1 MKKYINFL
9 PLILMVFAYG
19 CATSADVDRVERQTA
34 ATNAQLRQIQ
44 GSLDDIN
51 YSLQAQNKRSL
62 ESFEMLKSL
71 TQVKGSLK
79 SLHEQTNT
87 ILRNQ
92 ADLGNREFSGTSGG
106 VSQGQI
112 DEITHEISKVDE
124 KLDAMKALLMQKLA
138 EAQAQAQGPAQGTAA
153 AAGPA
158 GGAAQGGAAGTT
170 APDPNQMYHQAYL
183 DYTNGNYE
191 IAISEFREYL
201 KDFPDAE
208 FAGNAQFWIGES
220 LYSMK
225 KYDEALAELEK
236 VTKNYPNS
244 SKVADALV
252 KKGYTLDAL
261 KRPQEAKAAYAE
273 VLKKYPGSD
282 AAKLAAERLK
292 RKQ

>member
-1 MKKYINFL
+1 MKKYIIFL

-19 CATSADVDRVERQTA
+19 CATSADVDNVERQTA
-34 ATNAQLRQIQ
+34 AINAQLRQIQ

-51 YSLQAQNKRSL
+51 YSLQAENKRSL
-62 ESFEMLKSL
+62 ESFEMLKSIS
-71 TQVKGSLK
+71 QVKGTLK
-79 SLHEQTNT
+79 SLNEQTNT

-92 ADLGNREFSGTSGG
+92 ADLGNREFSSTGGG

-138 EAQAQAQGPAQGTAA
+138 ESQAQAQVP
-153 AAGPA
+153 
-158 GGAAQGGAAGTT
+158 AQGGAAQAGAAGTAAQT

-191 IAISEFREYL
+191 IAVSEFREYL

-225 KYDEALAELEK
+225 KYDDALAEFEK
-236 VTKNYPNS
+236 VIKNYPNS
-244 SKVADALV
+244 TKVADALV
-252 KKGYTLDAL
+252 KKGYALDAL
-261 KRPQEAKAAYAE
+261 KRPKDAKAAYAE
-273 VLKKYPGSD
+273 VIKKYPDSD

>member
-1 MKKYINFL
+1 MKKYILFL

-44 GSLDDIN
+44 GSIDDIN
-51 YSLQAQNKRSL
+51 YSLQAMNKRSL
-62 ESFEMLKSL
+62 ESFEMLKSVS
-71 TQVKGSLK
+71 QVKGSLK

-92 ADLGNREFSGTSGG
+92 ADLGNREFSSTSGG

-112 DEITHEISKVDE
+112 DEITHELSKVDE

-138 EAQAQAQGPAQGTAA
+138 ESQVQAQGTAQ
-153 AAGPA
+153 
-158 GGAAQGGAAGTT
+158 GGAAGTATGAAQAGAAGTT

-183 DYTNGNYE
+183 DYTNGNYD
-191 IAISEFREYL
+191 IAVSEFREYL

-225 KYDEALAELEK
+225 KYDDALTELDK
-236 VTKNYPNS
+236 VIKNYPNS

-252 KKGYTLDAL
+252 KQGYALDAL
-261 KRPQEAKAAYAE
+261 KRPKEAKAAYTE
-273 VLKKYPGSD
+273 VIKKYPDSD
-282 AAKLAAERLK
+282 AAKLAAQRLK
-292 RKQ
+292 KKR

>member
-1 MKKYINFL
+1 MKKYIIFL
-9 PLILMVFAYG
+9 PLILMVFGYG
-19 CATSADVDRVERQTA
+19 CATSADIDRVERQSA

-44 GSLDDIN
+44 GSIDDIN
-51 YSLQAQNKRSL
+51 FSLQAENKRSQESL
-62 ESFEMLKSL
+62 ELIKSF

-79 SLHEQTNT
+79 SLNEQTNT

-112 DEITHEISKVDE
+112 DDIRHELSKVDE
-124 KLDAMKALLMQKLA
+124 KLDAMKALLMQKMA
-138 EAQAQAQGPAQGTAA
+138 EAQAQGTAQ
-153 AAGPA
+153 
-158 GGAAQGGAAGTT
+158 GGAAQAGAAGTT
-170 APDPNQMYHQAYL
+170 APDPNRMYHQAYL

-208 FAGNAQFWIGES
+208 YAGNAQFWIGES

-225 KYDEALAELEK
+225 KYGDALPEFDK
-236 VTKNYPNS
+236 VIKNYPTS
-244 SKVADALV
+244 SKAADALV

-261 KRPQEAKAAYAE
+261 KRPSEAKAAYTE
-273 VLKKYPGSD
+273 VVKKYPGSD

-292 RKQ
+292 RK

>member
-1 MKKYINFL
+1 MAYMKKYIIFL

-19 CATSADVDRVERQTA
+19 CATSSDVDGVERQTA
-34 ATNAQLRQIQ
+34 AINAQLRQMQ
-44 GSLDDIN
+44 GSIDDIN

-62 ESFEMLKSL
+62 ESFEMLKSVS
-71 TQVKGSLK
+71 QVKGSIK
-79 SLHEQTNT
+79 SLNEQTNT

-112 DEITHEISKVDE
+112 DEIRHEISKVDE

-138 EAQAQAQGPAQGTAA
+138 ESQGPAQGTAA
-153 AAGPA
+153 TAGTA
-158 GGAAQGGAAGTT
+158 TGAAQAGAAGTT

-191 IAISEFREYL
+191 IAVSEFREYL

-225 KYDEALAELEK
+225 KYDDALPEFEK
-236 VTKNYPNS
+236 VIKNYPNS
-244 SKVADALV
+244 TKAADSLV

-261 KRPQEAKAAYAE
+261 KRPKDAKAAYAE
-273 VLKKYPGSD
+273 VLKKYPDTD

-292 RKQ
+292 RKR